1 MKQPSLHID
10 PGQNRFWTTCFEP
23 AANETERIY
32 KNSHQSRKSGPE
44 PQKRFSPKK
53 TDQHKLHS
61 KTSHQSRGERYY
73 NRCENVQY

>member
-32 KNSHQSRKSGPE
+32 KNSHQSRKSG
-44 PQKRFSPKK
+44 FPKK
-53 TDQHKLHS
+53 KRININYTAKPRTRAAES
-61 KTSHQSRGERYY
+61 AITTGAKTC
-73 NRCENVQY
+73 NTN

>member
-10 PGQNRFWTTCFEP
+10 PGQNRFWTTLEP

-32 KNSHQSRKSGPE
+32 KNSHTRAAKAV
-44 PQKRFSPKK
+44 SPKK
-53 TDQHKLHS
+53 THQHKLHS

-73 NRCENVQY
+73 NRYENV